1 MFGKR
6 RSPKDVA
13 LAFVAACNGRDIDAV
28 AKVLDPAIVFSDS
41 RGQQLEGAAA
51 VLAAVA
57 QVNAVAP
64 DLRVEIDQAVQRG
77 ELVLLSGRSLSANPA
92 LTVATQWSARVRDG
106 LLVEWQA
113 YGRPADGSL
122 VGLLRSISPD
132 EPLS

>member
-1 MFGKR
+1 MFGK
-6 RSPKDVA
+6 SKTPAKVA
-13 LAFVAACNGRDIDAV
+13 IAFVEACNARDIDAV
-28 AKVLDPAIVFSDS
+28 ARVLDPHIVFSDS
-41 RGQQLEGAAA
+41 RGERLEGAAA

-64 DLRVEIDQAVQRG
+64 DLRVELDKVVSRG

-122 VGLLRSISPD
+122 VGLLRSLDLDSGK
-132 EPLS
+132 